1 MADRTLTAV
10 AGDTADPIRGLRAVA
25 ELRTLTDSLELAQV
39 ESALGQGM
47 TWQQIADA
55 LGVPVL
61 ARHSALGDATTV
73 ALCWLALRGGRAP
86 SLHGSRPPPR

>member
-39 ESALGQGM
+39 ESALGPGM

-55 LGVPVL
+55 LGVSKQAVHRKYRSRVAP
-61 ARHSALGDATTV
+61 AL
-73 ALCWLALRGGRAP
+73 LRRSGGKR
-86 SLHGSRPPPR
+86 